1 MSVARPIRA
10 ALLSV
15 YHKDRLA
22 PLVATLRRL
31 GVVLYST
38 GGTQQFLETQ
48 GAEVVAVEDLTGFP
62 EVFGGRVK
70 TLHPKVFG
78 GILHRRHEPAD
89 LAQAAAHGIPPI
101 DLVVVDLYPFA
112 ETVASGATEEEI
124 IEKIDIGGIALL
136 RAAAKNYRD
145 VLVVSSRDQY
155 EAVAQLL
162 DETNGSP
169 DLASRRAYSAAA
181 FATTSHYDT
190 EIQKYVR
197 RGVPSS
203 EFLVPGS
210 PDNQEP
216 GTDNQEPG
224 TRNQELRT
232 PLRYGENPHQ
242 TGSFIGDLSAL
253 FDQLHGKQL
262 SYNNLVDVDAAVQ
275 LMREFAGG
283 PPAVVILKHTNAC
296 GVAQADTLH
305 QAYVNALAC
314 DPVSAFGGVIIV
326 NKEVDLA
333 TAEALHKLFFEV
345 LIAPGFAEEALP
357 ILQSKKNRIL
367 LKQKPVALPAKL
379 FKTLLN
385 GVIEQDADLT
395 TETAAD
401 FRPVT
406 QSAPT
411 PEETAALEFALKICK
426 HTKSNT
432 IVLAR
437 PGQLLASGVGQT
449 SRVDAL
455 RQAIEKAGS
464 FGFDLRGAVM
474 ASDAFFPFPDCV
486 EIAAAAGVRAVVQP
500 GGSIKDQDSI
510 DACDR
515 LGLAMVLTGVRHFK
529 H

>member
-1 MSVARPIRA
+1 MSAARPIRA

-31 GVVLYST
+31 GITLYST
-38 GGTQQFLETQ
+38 GGTQKFLEEQ
-48 GAEVVAVEDLTGFP
+48 GATVTAVEDLTGFP

-78 GILHRRHEPAD
+78 GILHRRHEAAD
-89 LAQAAAHGIPPI
+89 LAQAAEHGIPPI
-101 DLVVVDLYPFA
+101 DLVVVDLYPFE
-112 ETVASGATEEEI
+112 ETVASGAPEEEV
-124 IEKIDIGGIALL
+124 IEKIDIGGITLL

-162 DETNGSP
+162 EETNGSP
-169 DLASRRAYSAAA
+169 DLASRRAYAAAA
-181 FATTSHYDT
+181 FAATSHYDAQIQQYVSQGT
-190 EIQKYVR
+190 GKEIKNDAALPQA
-197 RGVPSS
+197 
-203 EFLVPGS
+203 
-210 PDNQEP
+210 P
-216 GTDNQEPG
+216 GTGHQAL
-224 TRNQELRT
+224 TT

-242 TGSFIGDLSAL
+242 AGAFIGDLSAL

-262 SYNNLVDVDAAVQ
+262 SYNNLVDIDAAVQ
-275 LMREFAGG
+275 LMREFAGDQ
-283 PPAVVILKHTNAC
+283 PTVAILKHTNAC
-296 GVAQADTLH
+296 GVAQAADLPT
-305 QAYVNALAC
+305 AYLQALAC
-314 DPVSAFGGVIIV
+314 DPVSAFGGVIIM
-326 NKEVDLA
+326 NQEVDLA
-333 TAEALHKLFFEV
+333 TAEELNKLFFEV
-345 LIAPGFAEEALP
+345 LIAPGFAASTSPVLR
-357 ILQSKKNRIL
+357 SKKNRIL
-367 LKQKPVALPAKL
+367 LRQKPVALPTKL

-385 GVIEQDADLT
+385 GVIEQDADLQM
-395 TETAAD
+395 ETAPD
-401 FRPVT
+401 FRLVT

-411 PEETAALEFALKICK
+411 ADETAALDFANKICK

-464 FGFDLRGAVM
+464 FGFDLSGAVM

-486 EIAAAAGVRAVVQP
+486 EIAAAAGIRAVVQP

-510 DACDR
+510 DACNR